1 MVEVETPGTE
11 TTKPGG
17 GSLQSG
23 EGEVLLDDK
32 TVAVDGILGLGDV
45 GPSPVDEGEGVE
57 LVTTVGNELET
68 LGGNEEGVG
77 GNEGVTGGIEGVTVV
92 EESDEDEG
100 GGDGAT
106 DGEGATRSGIAQGGK
121 SSCPFTLGLWG
132 RLPDGPE
139 SWSFLASRLNGLPES
154 TRALDGRR
162 IIIVPGGSPSHT
174 RKGEVEWGW
183 GSQSGK

>member
-32 TVAVDGILGLGDV
+32 TVAVNGILGLGDV
-45 GPSPVDEGEGVE
+45 GSSPVE

-68 LGGNEEGVG
+68 LGGNEEVVG
-77 GNEGVTGGIEGVTVV
+77 GSEGVTGGIEGVTVV
-92 EESDEDEG
+92 EESDEDGDGE
-100 GGDGAT
+100 DGAT
-106 DGEGATRSGIAQGGK
+106 DGEGATRSGIAQGR

-162 IIIVPGGSPSHT
+162 IIIVPGGSPSYT

-183 GSQSGK
+183 GGGQSGK